1 MCIYKFNS
9 FSILFFY
16 RPTPAVSVLVGSIY
30 VICIDSYIDVEL
42 GLDYWNRTK
51 VRFKNKHLDNELLT
65 WRLNGQWAYL
75 KYFYTYTYTVRVN
88 LEEQNGMIFHSAG
101 AGNRSDTIPVEVERS
116 EWNLYIFWPFPSG
129 GANIFSPKIGFLSS
143 ASWPKA
149 NLYSQDSAWPTFSI

>member
-1 MCIYKFNS
+1 M
-9 FSILFFY
+9 
-16 RPTPAVSVLVGSIY
+16 RVGQWPAVAICWVSEQSSKCAVAVLAGERY
-30 VICIDSYIDVEL
+30 PTLLQNRGEQTKWLHKPTCQDSYIDVQL

-51 VRFKNKHLDNELLT
+51 VRFKNKHLDNERLN
-65 WRLNGQWAYL
+65 WRLNGKWAYL

-88 LEEQNGMIFHSAG
+88 LEEQIGMIFHSAG

-143 ASWPKA
+143 A
-149 NLYSQDSAWPTFSI
+149 